1 MAEGAERDAA
11 VFRECLAY
19 VRARAAGP
27 VEGLYTPDSLIWRV
41 NREVGL
47 LAGGSRA
54 LLLQLAHPAVA
65 EAVHQSAGFRHDLL
79 GRARRTFSFVYALI
93 YGDLET
99 ALGAATQVHLV
110 HSRVQGVI
118 RRETSRRLAGQPYR
132 ANDPALLLWVYATLL
147 DTTLLVYERLFGLLT
162 DPERDAFYDQARLF
176 AVVMGVPPER
186 VPSTLGDFRRYFG
199 QVVAEEL
206 EVGATA
212 WMLRDELF
220 LPFWRLNPMDRW
232 LTAGTLPAGLREA
245 FGLAWGAREQRLAAL
260 YWRALRL
267 FFNHLPAA
275 LRYPPAYHQGL
286 SRVARARRRRLPL
299 GSRLVVRLDSLVPL
313 PLRLAERSA

>member
-1 MAEGAERDAA
+1 MSANPEQDAA

-27 VEGLYTPDSLIWRV
+27 VEGLYPPESLIWRV

-65 EAVHQSAGFRHDLL
+65 EGVSQNSTFRQDLL
-79 GRARRTFSFVYALI
+79 GRARRTFSSVYALI
-93 YGDLET
+93 FGDLET
-99 ALGAATQVHLV
+99 ALRAAAHVHAL
-110 HSRVQGVI
+110 HDRVRGVI
-118 RRETSRRLAGQPYR
+118 RPETSRRLAGQAYR
-132 ANDPALLLWVYATLL
+132 ANDPALLLWVYATLV
-147 DTTLLVYERLFGLLT
+147 DTTFLVYDRLFGPMAPV
-162 DPERDAFYDQARLF
+162 DREAYYDQVRLF
-176 AVVMGVPPER
+176 AVVMGVPPEQ
-186 VPSTLGDFRRYFG
+186 VPPTLEAFERY
-199 QVVAEEL
+199 VARMLAAEL
-206 EVGATA
+206 EVGETA
-212 WMLRDELF
+212 RRLAADLF
-220 LPFWRLNPMDRW
+220 SPFWRLSPMDRW
-232 LTAGTLPAGLREA
+232 LTSGTLPAPLREA
-245 FGLAWGAREQRLAAL
+245 FGLAWGPRERRLAAL

-286 SRVARARRRRLPL
+286 ARVARARRQRLPL
-299 GSRLVVRLDSLVPL
+299 ESRLVVRLDSLVPL